1 MKRDTFVEERAGRWS
16 ELDDLLRR
24 ARRRPE
30 RLGPEGVLRLGDCYR
45 ATAADLAVARR
56 RFPGDPMVDH
66 LTELV
71 GRARPV
77 VYERQRRRETLAH
90 FAVTGFWRRV
100 RERPQ
105 FLILAAV
112 VLFGSAT
119 LAGVWSYRDTD
130 AARALVP
137 VEFQQW
143 AEPIADDRGVPS
155 TEEST
160 AFSSALL
167 TNNIRVAFVAYA
179 GGIAAGLGSALSL
192 GFNGVVLG
200 AVGGLALRAGNGR
213 LLLEW
218 IPAHGLLELTCFV
231 VAGAAGM
238 RMGWALVAPGN
249 RTRGV
254 ALVAEAR
261 PAAEMAL
268 GAAAWL
274 VVAALL
280 EGFVSPSAAG
290 LPVRIVVG
298 VAAATTFWG
307 LVVWRGRPEPDSG
320 APTPALDVSGWRA
333 GSAPD
338 LR

>member
-1 MKRDTFVEERAGRWS
+1 VKRDTFVEERAGRWT
-16 ELDDLLRR
+16 ELDGLLRR
-24 ARRRPE
+24 AKRRPE

-66 LTELV
+66 LTDLV

-77 VYERQRRRETLAH
+77 VYERERRRETLAN
-90 FAVTGFWRRV
+90 FATSGFWQRV

-105 FLILAAV
+105 FLLVA
-112 VLFGSAT
+112 AT
-119 LAGVWSYRDTD
+119 LLIGSWVLAGLWSHRDPD

-137 VEFQQW
+137 GQFQQW

-155 TEEST
+155 AEEST

-192 GFNGVVLG
+192 TVNGVLLG
-200 AVGGLALRAGNGR
+200 AVTGLALHAGNGR

-218 IPAHGLLELTCFV
+218 IPAHGLIELTCFV

-238 RMGWALVAPGN
+238 RMGWALVVPGN
-249 RTRGV
+249 RTRGA

-268 GAAAWL
+268 GAACWL
-274 VVAALL
+274 VVAGVI

-290 LPVRIVVG
+290 LGVRVVVG
-298 VAAATTFWG
+298 VLAAGGFWA
-307 LVVWRGRPEPDSG
+307 LVAWRGRPA
-320 APTPALDVSGWRA
+320 APNTGL
-333 GSAPD
+333 
-338 LR
+338 